1 MSSESYKRG
10 ERIMELKSTQ
20 RNNGLKTQ
28 ILHRDI
34 NQQAQEVE

>member
-10 ERIMELKSTQ
+10 ERIMELKSK